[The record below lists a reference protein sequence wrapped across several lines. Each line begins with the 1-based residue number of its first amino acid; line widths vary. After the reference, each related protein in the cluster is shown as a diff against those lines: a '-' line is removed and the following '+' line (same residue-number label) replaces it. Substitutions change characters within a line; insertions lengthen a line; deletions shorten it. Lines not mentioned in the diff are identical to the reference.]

1 MAGSS
6 AEERIRAKAETMLRS
21 LFPDARII
29 HELVL
34 KQGGVRID
42 LAAVRPGFIAAVE
55 IKSERD
61 VLTRL
66 PDQVEAALAVTDMF
80 AVCVAPGQAEKV
92 GKWHT
97 DATKVKVRLPYG
109 AHLLVE
115 TDDGFDTQYSP
126 FDPDWRG
133 FDRIQ
138 SRLCNPADR
147 LEMLWAEELKLISQR
162 PKLSRQPAKHHI
174 CETMNGRQIREAVCA
189 ALRARPFPRADPV
202 IPFIVQELAA

>member
-1 MAGSS
+1 MAGSV
-6 AEERIRAKAETMLRS
+6 AEERIRTKAEAMLRL

-34 KQGGVRID
+34 QQGGVRID

-66 PDQVEAALAVTDMF
+66 PEQVERAIATTDLF
-80 AVCVAPGQAEKV
+80 GVCVAEKQAGKI
-92 GKWHT
+92 GKWYD
-97 DATKVKVRLPYG
+97 DAAKVRLPHH

-115 TDDGFDTQYSP
+115 AGDGFDTKYTP

-133 FDRIQ
+133 YDRIQ

-147 LEMLWAEELKLISQR
+147 LEMLWAEELKAISQR
-162 PKLSRQPAKHHI
+162 PKMSRQPAKHHI
-174 CETMNGRQIREAVCA
+174 CETMTGREIREAVCA
-189 ALRARPFPRADPV
+189 ALRSRQFPRADPA
-202 IPFIVQELAA
+202 IPFQAKDLAA

>member
-1 MAGSS
+1 MAGSV
-6 AEERIRAKAETMLRS
+6 AEERIRAKAEAMLRS

-34 KQGGVRID
+34 QQGGVRID

-66 PDQVEAALAVTDMF
+66 PEQAEAAMRVTDLF
-80 AVCVAPGQAEKV
+80 GVCVAEKQAAKI
-92 GKWHT
+92 GKYY
-97 DATKVKVRLPYG
+97 APAEEVKIRLPYG

-115 TDDGFDTQYSP
+115 TEDGFDTKYSP

-133 FDRIQ
+133 YDRIQ

-162 PKLSRQPAKHHI
+162 PKLSRSPAKHHI
-174 CETMNGRQIREAVCA
+174 CETMNGRQIREAVCS
-189 ALRARPFPRADPV
+189 ALRSRPFPRADPA
-202 IPFIVQELAA
+202 IPFQVSEAA